1 MKTLTVLTAAL
12 LLSIAAPAV
21 LAADKGTVKVVTEP
35 GDAKVYV
42 DGKRKGSTPSE
53 KGQTFAMKLVEGE
66 YVIEAV
72 KPTGGPQEW
81 HGSKKVF
88 VGGDTLQTVTLKLTQ
103 RMSAAFVKQMR
114 AKYPNGAAEPDMVA
128 IPAGRFRMGCVSG
141 SNSGESCDSDEKPAH
156 QVSVPAF
163 ELGRTEVTFEQWDVC
178 VAFGGCEYLPDD
190 QGWGRGDRP
199 VINVSWD
206 DIQGYIRWLNRQT
219 GKRYRLPSEAEWEYA
234 ARAGRT
240 SQYSWGNQD
249 PVCRTNLVNGARFYG
264 CKEKRTAPVASYPAN
279 RFGLYD
285 MHGNVREWV
294 QDCRNNNYK
303 GAPKDGSAW
312 LSGECGR
319 RALRGGS
326 WGDYAWRLRSAYRN
340 GTDRDDRYYGFGFRL
355 ARTR

>member
-1 MKTLTVLTAAL
+1 MKTRTILTAAL
-12 LLSIAAPAV
+12 LLAIAAPPV

-81 HGSKKVF
+81 HGSKEVF

-114 AKYPNGAAEPDMVA
+114 AKYPNGAAEPDMVS

-141 SNSGESCDSDEKPAH
+141 AGENCNSYEKPAH

-163 ELGRTEVTFEQWDVC
+163 EMGRTEVTFEQWDVC
-178 VAFGGCEYLPDD
+178 VAFGGCEHLPDD
-190 QGWGRGDRP
+190 EGWGRGDRP

-219 GKRYRLPSEAEWEYA
+219 GKHYRLPSEAEWEYA

-240 SQYSWGNQD
+240 SQYSWGDQK
-249 PVCRTNLVNGARFYG
+249 PVCRTNLVNGARFRG
-264 CKEKRTAPVASYPAN
+264 CKEKRTAPVASYPVN

-285 MHGNVREWV
+285 MHGNVGEWV
-294 QDCRNNNYK
+294 QDCWNKNYQ
-303 GAPKDGSAW
+303 GAPSDGSAW

-319 RALRGGS
+319 RVLRGGS
-326 WGDYAWRLRSAYRN
+326 LGGLAGRLRSAYRN
-340 GTDRDDRYYGFGFRL
+340 YLDRDYRILRFGFRL